1 MELARDA
8 PGVTVAEG
16 FDKPEIGTATETD
29 GFEPGIGFHEKNLIK
44 KPKKNS
50 INAAKIRSPTA
61 LKKPGLL
68 RIKYTNRFMPV
79 MDLVKKALRD
89 GAGPRMA
96 FGRVRGKCR
105 RRIKRFF
112 RAGEGR

>member
-1 MELARDA
+1 M
-8 PGVTVAEG
+8 
-16 FDKPEIGTATETD
+16 K
-29 GFEPGIGFHEKNLIK
+29 
-44 KPKKNS
+44 
-50 INAAKIRSPTA
+50 AAKMRSPTA

-105 RRIKRFF
+105 QRIKRFF
-112 RAGEGR
+112 RAVGGR